1 MNTDLD
7 RDFRVLL
14 CEDDPGV
21 RRLITVI
28 LERAGMAV
36 KCVEDGK
43 LAIAEIV
50 SHEPDLI
57 LLDLMMP
64 RYSGMEVISWLKEN
78 QADLLSRIIVV
89 TAASTAMITSLES
102 EPLCSIIRKPFDVED
117 FRKIVFDCRD
127 RSRANR
133 AA

>member
-1 MNTDLD
+1 MTTEPD

-28 LERAGMAV
+28 LEREQMAV
-36 KCVEDGK
+36 KCVEDGQ

-50 SHEPDLI
+50 AHEPDLI

-64 RYSGMEVISWLKEN
+64 RYTGIEVITWLKDNRPE
-78 QADLLSRIIVV
+78 LLHRIIVV
-89 TAASTAMITSLES
+89 TAASTATIRALES
-102 EPLCSIIRKPFDVED
+102 EPLCNIIRKPFDIDE
-117 FRKIVFDCRD
+117 FRKIVFACRD
-127 RSRANR
+127 RSGTR